1 MNAHTSVGPLDRAAR
16 VYIAGHRGLVGSAL
30 LRTFAGA
37 GFTNLLVRSRAE
49 LDLTDRA
56 ATFDFVLESRPQV
69 VIDAAARVG
78 GILANDTYPADF
90 LSENLQIQVNLL
102 DAAVAARVPRLL
114 FLGSSCIYPKLAP
127 QPIPESALLTG
138 PLEPTNDAYAIAK
151 IAGILAVQAVRRQHG
166 LPWISAMPTN
176 LYGPGDNFSPSGS
189 HLLPALIR
197 RYDEAKASGAPNVTN
212 WGTGTPRRE
221 LLHVDDL
228 ASACLYLLEHFD
240 GPTHVNVGTGIDH
253 TIGEIAEMVASAV
266 GYSGET
272 RWDPSKPDGT
282 PRKLLDV
289 SVLREAGWRP
299 SIALRDGIEAT
310 VAWYREHAGTVR
322 QSSATPRCRCDAR
335 CSERDGPASLPNWT
349 GNAISCANC
358 NRIGSVPCSMSGP
371 IRGSTPGVCAA
382 RASRAASSRSSRCP
396 GPLPSCSAAPPRTRC
411 GNAGAV
417 RWAMSMEP
425 SRSTSPATRA
435 PAVPSCRC

>member
-1 MNAHTSVGPLDRAAR
+1 MDRQADARRSGMSTDTSVGPLDRAAP

-30 LRTFAGA
+30 LRKFEEE
-37 GFTNLLVRSRAE
+37 GFTNLLVRTRGD

-56 ATFDFVLESRPQV
+56 ATFDFVLEARPQV

-78 GILANDTYPADF
+78 GIMANSTYPADF

-114 FLGSSCIYPKLAP
+114 FLGSSCIYPKFSP

-151 IAGILAVQAVRRQHG
+151 IAGILQVQAVRRQYG

-197 RYDEAKASGAPNVTN
+197 RYEEAKAVGAQEVTN
-212 WGTGTPRRE
+212 WGTGSPRRE

-228 ASACLYLLEHFD
+228 AGACLHLLEHFD
-240 GPTHVNVGTGIDH
+240 GPNHVNVGTGVDH
-253 TIGEIAEMVASAV
+253 TIAEIAEMVAQAV
-266 GYSGET
+266 DYAGET
-272 RWDPSKPDGT
+272 RWDETKPDGT

-289 SVLREAGWRP
+289 SVLREAGWQP
-299 SIALRDGIEAT
+299 SIELRQGIEST
-310 VAWYREHAGTVR
+310 VAWYRDNAAAVR
-322 QSSATPRCRCDAR
+322 Q
-335 CSERDGPASLPNWT
+335 
-349 GNAISCANC
+349 
-358 NRIGSVPCSMSGP
+358 
-371 IRGSTPGVCAA
+371 
-382 RASRAASSRSSRCP
+382 
-396 GPLPSCSAAPPRTRC
+396 
-411 GNAGAV
+411 
-417 RWAMSMEP
+417 
-425 SRSTSPATRA
+425 
-435 PAVPSCRC
+435 